1 MMNMKINT
9 LLTTLRVFYKT
20 EDDENNNDGDD
31 TDDGDE
37 ELIIT
42 VSTTPR
48 VFCQAEIS
56 FRKNPMYLLVIMF
69 CSWTWGRLGFQTK
82 LFEDRSWQS

>member
-1 MMNMKINT
+1 MNMKINT

-31 TDDGDE
+31 TDDE

-69 CSWTWGRLGFQTK
+69 CSWTWEEIGVSNK
-82 LFEDRSWQS
+82 AIC